1 MKEDMENEV
10 VSVDEEMVRNPGFQT
25 DKADLFYLQRRVFAF
40 TATPSDEA
48 LKFVKSHLKSL
59 VQLWVDDADN
69 H

>member
-1 MKEDMENEV
+1 
-10 VSVDEEMVRNPGFQT
+10 MVRNPGFQT